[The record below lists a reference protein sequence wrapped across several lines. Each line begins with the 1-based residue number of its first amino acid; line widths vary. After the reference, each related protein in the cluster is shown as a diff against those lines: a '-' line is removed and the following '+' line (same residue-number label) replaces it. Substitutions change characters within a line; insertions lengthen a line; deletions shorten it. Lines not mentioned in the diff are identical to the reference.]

1 MTPGLLWLLIV
12 WGALTVVLIILL
24 IYRST
29 LTMQE
34 DDQLFLDDSASAMAK
49 DQMELM
55 AKVNKIT
62 PVVKM
67 LGAVSGVMILVIAG
81 WAVYLGLNAVQ
92 PWFKCLRVA
101 GGPVSRAAP
110 TQTHPKEGN
119 GPLPGFIGKDPP
131 PCSVPPYPTDLLPSS
146 KNSPPSGQQLRPLVL
161 RSRLVR
167 IETKLPVPRAR
178 PRQPFG
184 CARPDTCAP
193 PCTRHRPFAIVGKFD
208 RVPRVSAQYRL
219 VEISGRAV

>member
-12 WGALTVVLIILL
+12 WGALTAVLIILL
-24 IYRST
+24 IYRGT

-49 DQMELM
+49 DQQELM

-92 PWFKCLRVA
+92 P
-101 GGPVSRAAP
+101 
-110 TQTHPKEGN
+110 
-119 GPLPGFIGKDPP
+119 
-131 PCSVPPYPTDLLPSS
+131 
-146 KNSPPSGQQLRPLVL
+146 
-161 RSRLVR
+161 
-167 IETKLPVPRAR
+167 
-178 PRQPFG
+178 
-184 CARPDTCAP
+184 
-193 PCTRHRPFAIVGKFD
+193 
-208 RVPRVSAQYRL
+208 
-219 VEISGRAV
+219 